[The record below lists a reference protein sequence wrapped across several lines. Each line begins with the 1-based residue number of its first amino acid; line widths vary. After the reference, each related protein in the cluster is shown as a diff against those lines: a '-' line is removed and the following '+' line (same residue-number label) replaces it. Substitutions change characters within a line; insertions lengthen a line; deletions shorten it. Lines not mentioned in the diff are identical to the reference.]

1 MNFVEIALQ
10 SLKPKLNKSADAQFR
25 SVEKELEKLIR
36 DYSTNDSSKVITV
49 AVVDKADAILLSKRL
64 SLDYVEY
71 SENGLKESLQI
82 KVIKKAGRP
91 KNIVHISW
99 LNKNMSPRQ
108 FKKFSME
115 EFKKTHVL
123 KSQIIKSKLI
133 TNAQLKK
140 YLAEGVLKTVISGNK
155 TYLKRESVF
164 NLLK

>member
-1 MNFVEIALQ
+1 
-10 SLKPKLNKSADAQFR
+10 
-25 SVEKELEKLIR
+25 
-36 DYSTNDSSKVITV
+36 
-49 AVVDKADAILLSKRL
+49 
-64 SLDYVEY
+64 VEY

-91 KNIVHISW
+91 KNIVRISW

-140 YLAEGVLKTVISGNK
+140 YLADGVLKTVIIGNI
-155 TYLKRESVF
+155 TYLERESVF